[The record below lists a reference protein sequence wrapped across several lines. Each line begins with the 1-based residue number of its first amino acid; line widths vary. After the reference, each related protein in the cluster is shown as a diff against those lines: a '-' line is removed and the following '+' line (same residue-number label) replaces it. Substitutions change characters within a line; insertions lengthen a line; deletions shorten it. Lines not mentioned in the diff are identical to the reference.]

1 MTKILYSQ
9 TGFGL
14 RAGHQFENPRF
25 YSGVRKGVTHVYVDG
40 DWPQIVADYEAA
52 DVTVERIDTLPEIV
66 APAVTKGPAKVS
78 DDDRARTHIPG
89 DWRDLP
95 WTGKPDA
102 GLTLRGLA
110 TILCDE
116 PVLNKAQAIDAV
128 EAELRRRADALTAS
142 ADKE

>member
-14 RAGHQFENPRF
+14 KAGHQFENPRF
-25 YSGVRKGVTHVYVDG
+25 YSGPRKGVTHVLIDG
-40 DWPQIVADYEAA
+40 DWPQITADYAA
-52 DVTVERIDTLPEIV
+52 TGATIERLDALPEVV
-66 APAVTKGPAKVS
+66 APAVTQGLPKVT
-78 DDDRARTHIPG
+78 DDDRARIHIPD
-89 DWRDLP
+89 DWRGLP

-128 EAELRRRADALTAS
+128 EAELRRRADVLTAS
-142 ADKE
+142 ADEE